1 MPFVKGK
8 SGNPNG
14 RPKLERHKPIEDW
27 AKLAFDEVGRDKLM
41 EIARSSDYK
50 SSIKAI
56 GIILERAYGKAPQ
69 SIDVSMDVNFSSIV
83 GEMVRELDIEI
94 NK

>member
-8 SGNPNG
+8 SGNPGG
-14 RPKLERHKPIEDW
+14 RPKALVNVQEW
-27 AKLAFDEVGRDKLM
+27 ARTTFDDV
-41 EIARSSDYK
+41 
-50 SSIKAI
+50 
-56 GIILERAYGKAPQ
+56 GKARLMDLLRSKNEKVVAEGIKILLDRGYGRPRQ
-69 SIDVSMDVNFSSIV
+69 DVDVSMDVNFSSIV